1 MFYYFAPRNGNL
13 GGIYFF
19 SPMICWIRLQGQPWY
34 CTCSFL
40 VTRPSLPQ
48 TVILWCDDM
57 MSVLNIPTAGSV
69 RLEQVDIT
77 RKTALGSKSLCRD
90 WSVCTSVHQSG
101 SLTVEFYEYTR
112 TVVRIMARSIGII
125 CIGCPK
131 SLTYLATVYTKI
143 GKISTKLTV
152 LNQSSCHCKE
162 ELENVL
168 LGPRL
173 TRRVPYSNH
182 SVSLS
187 VCHSVCPSKNFNIGH
202 NFFTLRD
209 KSFIFGMCDPYDKMF
224 PTVP

>member
-1 MFYYFAPRNGNL
+1 MNPIDFGGQGDDRHHCQMWGTLGCYASHCRVIRLCYNFTELQKMFWVLNIQLCIAFGNSHVL
-13 GGIYFF
+13 LFCPSEWKFGGHLFF

-101 SLTVEFYEYTR
+101 SLTVNFTNIHELWCASWQDLLVSY
-112 TVVRIMARSIGII
+112 
-125 CIGCPK
+125 
-131 SLTYLATVYTKI
+131 
-143 GKISTKLTV
+143 V
-152 LNQSSCHCKE
+152 LG
-162 ELENVL
+162 VL
-168 LGPRL
+168 
-173 TRRVPYSNH
+173 SH
-182 SVSLS
+182 W
-187 VCHSVCPSKNFNIGH
+187 HI
-202 NFFTLRD
+202 
-209 KSFIFGMCDPYDKMF
+209 
-224 PTVP
+224 